1 MRQWFSHALSDHPS
15 LLDKGFLSIT
25 GAAVEGRCESG
36 IPYGSASGMIN
47 NSLPALAR
55 SSMAVPAVVSEIT
68 DYDIRYY
75 VWARMAYGK
84 SISFIATPN
93 PLTLVKIAE
102 MALTRKEE
110 IIRSIHNGWLS
121 DAFKSKQSCI
131 NAGIPDALLSK
142 IKPDRERAAFLE
154 RVLEKTGKLLPIDCW
169 PDLALIGCWLG
180 GSIGFHAESLAKYYG
195 EVPLRDVG
203 YMAS

>member
-47 NSLPALAR
+47 NSLPALVR
-55 SSMAVPAVVSEIT
+55 SSMAVPAVVAEIA

-75 VWARMAYGK
+75 VWTRLAYGK

-93 PLTLVKIAE
+93 PLTLVKLAE
-102 MALTRKEE
+102 TALGRQEE
-110 IIRSIHNGWLS
+110 IIRVHT
-121 DAFKSKQSCI
+121 Q
-131 NAGIPDALLSK
+131 
-142 IKPDRERAAFLE
+142 R
-154 RVLEKTGKLLPIDCW
+154 
-169 PDLALIGCWLG
+169 
-180 GSIGFHAESLAKYYG
+180 
-195 EVPLRDVG
+195 
-203 YMAS
+203 MAV